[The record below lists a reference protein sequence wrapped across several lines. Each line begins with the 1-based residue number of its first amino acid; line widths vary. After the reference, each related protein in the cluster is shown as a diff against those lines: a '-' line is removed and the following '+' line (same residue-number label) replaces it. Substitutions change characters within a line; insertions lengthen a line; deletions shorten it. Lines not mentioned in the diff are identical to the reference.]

1 MTQSLQLICGNP
13 NCKARLLIK
22 DPSKS
27 PEAKCPVCGY
37 INPLPDRPL
46 PTVPPAVPLLPGDE
60 HPTVLQKQVLPTEM
74 GWLRI
79 GGDQDQLAATPPVL
93 PLRLGLNRVGR
104 QSTLAPSEL
113 MIVTPDETMSRQHCT
128 LEVRINRTGT
138 VDYILQDGAQ
148 QPEGWKNSLNGT
160 FLNGSK
166 TRLGEYDRIYLTEG
180 SLIQIGQVTL
190 TLETR
195 QLTEALRQQ
204 YRRADPPD
212 VQETII
218 KPQPIPESPGPKLL
232 PLTPHRFT

>member
-37 INPLPDRPL
+37 INPLPDMPVPTAL
-46 PTVPPAVPLLPGDE
+46 PAAPLLPGDE

-74 GWLRI
+74 GRLRVEAA
-79 GGDQDQLAATPPVL
+79 QLSATPPVL
-93 PLRLGLNRVGR
+93 SLRLGLNRVGR

-113 MIVTPDETMSRQHCT
+113 MIVTADETISRQHCT
-128 LEVRINRTGT
+128 LEVRINRAGT
-138 VDYILQDGAQ
+138 VDYILQDGSQ
-148 QPEGWKNSLNGT
+148 QPDGWKSSLNGT

-180 SLIQIGQVTL
+180 SVIQIGQVTL
-190 TLETR
+190 TLETL

-204 YRRADPPD
+204 YRRAGPPD
-212 VQETII
+212 MQETMI
-218 KPQPIPESPGPKLL
+218 KPQPIPELPGPKPL